1 MCDYDYSEDISTIEN
16 GGCVGTSYVR
26 EGAAK
31 EDVEAA
37 KTRLEENGYRQDCA
51 GRWSKD

>member
-1 MCDYDYSEDISTIEN
+1 MCDYDYSEDITTIEN

-26 EGAAK
+26 EEAAK

-37 KTRLEENGYRQDCA
+37 KTRLEENGYLQDCA